1 MKTKASIIVVED
13 DRSLSDIAAYQL
25 EKAGY
30 AVTLFTAAE
39 AAWEHIKNTPPDLV
53 LTDLL
58 LEGNWH
64 GDELLRHCQSLNKDL
79 PVILMT
85 ANGSIENAV
94 ACLHQGAFTYL
105 TKPFR
110 WDEMLHQVKKALEL
124 HVATSENVRLRQL
137 VQSYSSY
144 DAMVGESK
152 PMQHLKEQMHRIAK
166 SHAPVL
172 ILGESGTGKELVAR
186 SLHLSS
192 RVKDGP
198 FIAVNCGA
206 IAPSLA
212 ESELFG
218 HCKGAFTGASQDK
231 KGFFVQAHGG
241 SLFLDEIGEMPLDL
255 QVKILRVIQEGEV
268 MPVGSHKSTP
278 LKIRLICATHV
289 DLSAAVENSEFRED
303 LFYRIAVLPLK
314 VPALRERREDIVLLA
329 EYFLKQQNIPS
340 LKILPRLATMLMHKP
355 WPGNIRQLQNAMIRM
370 AVLNPE
376 VNHFDLEHWPMMND
390 SNPAKSSES
399 MSVGEVFKEGFQLE
413 QHVRELVELA
423 LEKNAGNQ
431 THAARQLGITRSAL
445 IYRIQK
451 YGLVHGEE

>member
-1 MKTKASIIVVED
+1 MNTKASIVVVED

-30 AVTLFTAAE
+30 AVTLFISAE
-39 AAWEHIKNTPPDLV
+39 SAWEHIKNTPPDLV
-53 LTDLL
+53 LTDLIL
-58 LEGNWH
+58 DGNWH
-64 GDELLRHCQSLNKDL
+64 GDELLRRCQALDKDV

-94 ACLHQGAFTYL
+94 ACLHQGATTYL

-124 HVATSENVRLRQL
+124 HLATAENQRLRLL
-137 VQSYSSY
+137 VQSYSNY
-144 DAMVGESK
+144 DALVGESK
-152 PMQHLKEQMHRIAK
+152 PMLHLKEEMHRMAT

-192 RVKDGP
+192 HRKDGP

-206 IAPSLA
+206 IVPTLA
-212 ESELFG
+212 ESEFFG

-241 SLFLDEIGEMPLDL
+241 TLFLDEIGEMPLDL
-255 QVKILRVIQEGEV
+255 QVKILRVIQDGEV
-268 MPVGSHKSTP
+268 LPVGGHKNIP
-278 LKIRLICATHV
+278 VKIRLICATHV
-289 DLSAAVENSEFRED
+289 DLSEAVQNGEFRED

-314 VPALRERREDIVLLA
+314 VPSLRERREDIVLLA
-329 EYFLKQQNIPS
+329 EYFLKQQNIHS
-340 LKILPRLATMLMHKP
+340 VKILPRLANKLMHQP

-376 VNHFDLEHWPMMND
+376 VVHFDLEHWPMVSD
-390 SNPAKSSES
+390 SNLAKTSETLGG
-399 MSVGEVFKEGFQLE
+399 GEILQEGFQLE
-413 QHVRELVELA
+413 QHVRDLVELA

-445 IYRIQK
+445 IYRMQK
-451 YGLVHGEE
+451 YGLAHGEV